1 MSSFRQLMMRNKGGG
16 GTTPRVYRGQ
26 EKNSYIKIL
35 NTLYY
40 SGQKFTIKMKVKE
53 DNGATSID
61 GRLINIQNLGNTR
74 LAQAGQQFA
83 WLPNVYWVSG
93 LHLTAD
99 QTYWFEFV
107 FNHANSV
114 TTKVSTDGENFT
126 SYNNS
131 IASMPSYRFAEFYL
145 FGELNDDHWGF
156 KGLIYLDDCKITY
169 MNNGDEVVLF
179 DGATAVEGV
188 DFENHNCTLVTE

>member
-1 MSSFRQLMMRNKGGG
+1 MSTFRQLMMKDKGGSS
-16 GTTPRVYRGQ
+16 TPKIYRGQ

-35 NTLYY
+35 NTFYY

-61 GRLINIQNLGNTR
+61 GRLINIPNLSNTK
-74 LAQAGQQFA
+74 LAQAGQRFA
-83 WLPNVYWVSG
+83 WLDGVLWVSG
-93 LHLTAD
+93 LQLTAD

-107 FNHANSV
+107 FNSENNV

-126 SYNNS
+126 SYNNT
-131 IASMPSYRFAEFYL
+131 IVSMTTYSFAEFYL

-169 MNNGDEVVLF
+169 MNNGNEVVLF